1 MYCPQCSQ
9 EQLSEE
15 MRFCSRCGFPL
26 AIVSQLVRNGGVL
39 EGFDPKPKGELSKRQ
54 RAVRWGVILMII
66 SVVISPLSA
75 LMTAMKSDFYVL
87 FIPLFLIFVVGLTRV
102 LHAYLLAP
110 NTPTENASPSTA
122 RTKSLSGSDQAAL
135 PAGQTIP
142 VTNWRQPVN
151 TSEMAQP
158 LSVTDHTT
166 RLLNDESEVN

>member
-9 EQLSEE
+9 EQVSEE

-26 AIVSQLVRNGGVL
+26 AIVSQLVRNGGAL
-39 EGFDPKPKGELSKRQ
+39 AGFEPKAKGPLSPRQ
-54 RAVRWGVILMII
+54 RAVRWGVMLMII
-66 SVVISPLSA
+66 SVLLVPLSA
-75 LMTAMKSDFYVL
+75 LMTALEGDFIVL
-87 FIPLFLIFVVGLTRV
+87 FIPVLLIFVVGLTRL

-110 NTPTENASPSTA
+110 KTPTENASPSSANA
-122 RTKSLSGSDQAAL
+122 RPLPGAYKTAL

-142 VTNWRQPVN
+142 VTNWRRPIN

-166 RLLNDESEVN
+166 RLLDDSK